1 MNKSK
6 FVRDI
11 PAFVELTDEQS
22 NLLAARLG
30 VQTFERSDLI
40 FDQGSVGSTLYII
53 IDGQVRIFTV
63 NETGQE
69 LAVTIF
75 RQGDFFGE
83 LALLDGQPRSAS
95 AEAMQLTTTLTLHR
109 SGFLDLIGT
118 CPPVAVAV
126 LEALASRL
134 RHTNNYVEHLTS
146 QPAPQRVVQQ
156 LVALATNAHS
166 KYNQTD
172 SIDLRLTQEDLA
184 SLSGTTRETV
194 NRVLS
199 TLRDQGLIRIA
210 RARISVLNLEQLRQ
224 KLMQS

>member
-6 FVRDI
+6 FIRDI

-40 FDQGSVGSTLYII
+40 FDQGSIGSTLYII
-53 IDGQVRIFTV
+53 VDGQVRIFTI

-69 LAVTIF
+69 LSVTIF
-75 RQGDFFGE
+75 RKGDFFGE

-95 AEAMQLTTTLTLHR
+95 AEAMQVTTTLTLHR

-134 RHTNNYVEHLTS
+134 RHTNNYVENLTS
-146 QPAPQRVVQQ
+146 QPAPQRVVRQ
-156 LVALATNAHS
+156 LVTLATNSHNH
-166 KYNQTD
+166 NQAS
-172 SIDLRLTQEDLA
+172 SIDLRITQDDLA

-199 TLRDQGLIRIA
+199 TLRDRGLIRIA
-210 RARISVLNLEQLRQ
+210 RARISVLSLEQLRQ
-224 KLMQS
+224 TLIQS

>member
-6 FVRDI
+6 FIRDI

-30 VQTFERSDLI
+30 VQTFDRSDLI
-40 FDQGSVGSTLYII
+40 FDQGSMGSTLYII
-53 IDGQVRIFTV
+53 VDGQVRIFTV

-75 RQGDFFGE
+75 RKGDFFGE

-95 AEAMQLTTTLTLHR
+95 AEAMQVTTTLTLHR

-134 RHTNNYVEHLTS
+134 RHTNNYVENLTS

-156 LVALATNAHS
+156 LVTLATNAPNHQ
-166 KYNQTD
+166 QTN
-172 SIDLRLTQEDLA
+172 SIDLRITQDDLA

-210 RARISVLNLEQLRQ
+210 RARISVLSLEQLRQ
-224 KLMQS
+224 TLM

>member
-6 FVRDI
+6 FIRDI

-30 VQTFERSDLI
+30 VQTFDRSDLI
-40 FDQGSVGSTLYII
+40 FDQGSMGSTLYII
-53 IDGQVRIFTV
+53 VDGQVRIFTV

-69 LAVTIF
+69 LSVTIF
-75 RQGDFFGE
+75 RKGDFFGE

-95 AEAMQLTTTLTLHR
+95 AEAMQGTTTLTLHR

-134 RHTNNYVEHLTS
+134 RHTNNYVENLTS

-156 LVALATNAHS
+156 LVTLATNAH
-166 KYNQTD
+166 NHHQTS
-172 SIDLRLTQEDLA
+172 SIDLRITQDDLA

-210 RARISVLNLEQLRQ
+210 RARISVLSLEQLRQ
-224 KLMQS
+224 TLM

>member
-6 FVRDI
+6 FIRDI

-22 NLLAARLG
+22 NLLATRLG
-30 VQTFERSDLI
+30 IQTFERSDLI
-40 FDQGSVGSTLYII
+40 FDQGSMGSTLYII
-53 IDGQVRIFTV
+53 VDGQVRIFTV

-75 RQGDFFGE
+75 RKGDFFGE

-95 AEAMQLTTTLTLHR
+95 AEAMQGTTTLTLHR

-134 RHTNNYVEHLTS
+134 RHTNNYVENLTS

-156 LVALATNAHS
+156 LVTLAANAH
-166 KYNQTD
+166 NHHQTS
-172 SIDLRLTQEDLA
+172 SIDLRITQDDLA

-210 RARISVLNLEQLRQ
+210 RARISVLSLEQLRQ
-224 KLMQS
+224 TLMQS